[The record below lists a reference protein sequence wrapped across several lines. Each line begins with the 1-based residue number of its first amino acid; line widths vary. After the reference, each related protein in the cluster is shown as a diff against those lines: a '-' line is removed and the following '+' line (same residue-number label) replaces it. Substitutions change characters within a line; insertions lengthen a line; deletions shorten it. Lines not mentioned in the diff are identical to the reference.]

1 MASGH
6 PRGGVPGSP
15 PLGSPPPVPARSA
28 PLSPRWFPCRCTA
41 VPPPHTPPPPPPS
54 PRDRPRG
61 GAEALCGREM
71 SAAAPIRR
79 WRSRGR
85 SQRMRCAGRGG
96 GSPPPAPRPGGSVGC
111 GGGLLQGAVIFGKGS
126 GHGEGC
132 SAERGWRVMVLI
144 PASRGAPS
152 NFHAGRAG
160 IQSQSQTEG
169 GRREPHTLS
178 GDTQGYSTHGLLE
191 TGRSALAHQK
201 IIPCPGALL
210 WIT

>member
-1 MASGH
+1 MWPGNE
-6 PRGGVPGSP
+6 RGGPDPALEEPGALTKDALCREGWGEP
-15 PLGSPPPVPARSA
+15 TPGPPPR
-28 PLSPRWFPCRCTA
+28 RF
-41 VPPPHTPPPPPPS
+41 
-54 PRDRPRG
+54 
-61 GAEALCGREM
+61 CGV
-71 SAAAPIRR
+71 
-79 WRSRGR
+79 
-85 SQRMRCAGRGG
+85 C
-96 GSPPPAPRPGGSVGC
+96 V
-111 GGGLLQGAVIFGKGS
+111 GGLLQGAVIFGKGS